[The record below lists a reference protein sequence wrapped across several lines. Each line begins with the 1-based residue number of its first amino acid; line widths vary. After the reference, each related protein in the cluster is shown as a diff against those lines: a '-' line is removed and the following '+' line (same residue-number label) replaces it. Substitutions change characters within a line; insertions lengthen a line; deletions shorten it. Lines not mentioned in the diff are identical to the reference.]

1 MLNIKQEIKSAFCEN
16 KIAIYISIFLLVITI
31 LGGYILQPY
40 LHSYLSPVV
49 EKLTDDVK
57 SGVITLTFPTIFL
70 NNVLIVFRM
79 FIFGIFFCISGLIL
93 AYNGFFVGYYIAGS
107 ENLFKVLLLIIPHG
121 IFEFSSCIIATAS
134 GFVLFHF
141 IFKLIY
147 NTANPIDGDNLPLK
161 TRFTYSLEYNS
172 NKLKESLIL
181 LGVAVILMA
190 IAGFIEVYLTIPIAN
205 FVLSIFG

>member
-1 MLNIKQEIKSAFCEN
+1 
-16 KIAIYISIFLLVITI
+16 
-31 LGGYILQPY
+31 
-40 LHSYLSPVV
+40 
-49 EKLTDDVK
+49 
-57 SGVITLTFPTIFL
+57 
-70 NNVLIVFRM
+70 M

-190 IAGFIEVYLTIPIAN
+190 IAGFIEVYLTLPIAN